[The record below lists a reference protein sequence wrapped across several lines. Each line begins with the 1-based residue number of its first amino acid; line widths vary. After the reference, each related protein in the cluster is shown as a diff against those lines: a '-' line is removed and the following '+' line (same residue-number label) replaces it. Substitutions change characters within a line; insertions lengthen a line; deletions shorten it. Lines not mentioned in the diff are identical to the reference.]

1 MFVCYQVYVV
11 LQFHEVGL
19 MKGFKDTTL
28 PDYFLGQK
36 CACTV
41 LNACAL
47 CVECVCT
54 VLNACALR

>member
-47 CVECVCT
+47 C
-54 VLNACALR
+54 